1 VTELTPYRPADPAAQ
16 LVAWADA
23 ARAAAGLAA
32 SLVQTNVCPPAF
44 RGKPQEATAVV
55 LLGAELGLSPIASL
69 RSMYEIRGVIGMYV
83 RSQVALVQS
92 RGHRI
97 WTVEESDDAVTVA
110 GHRADDPEH
119 VEQVTWTIARARQAG
134 LIRRGSGNA
143 PSQYETQPRVM
154 LWSRAAGEVARR
166 IAADV
171 LAGIA
176 EMDEPSD
183 ARAPAATGGTRVQ
196 RAQPRPVD
204 VTETVELPSDGPPP
218 PQESPRRDDEPS
230 PDTLPIPL
238 DEEQPVIDD
247 DGEPLVTREQVRL
260 LQVLFVKAGVRGSD
274 ARHRY
279 LTNWL
284 GRQIDSTNDVTVTEA
299 SAMIERL
306 QRQVDLDA

>member
-1 VTELTPYRPADPAAQ
+1 MTELTAYRPSDPAAQ

-119 VEQVTWTIARARQAG
+119 VEEVTWSIARARQAG
-134 LIRRGSGNA
+134 LVRRGRDNA
-143 PSQYETQPRVM
+143 PSQYELQPRVM
-154 LWSRAAGEVARR
+154 LWTRAAGEVARR

-176 EMDEPSD
+176 ELDEPSD
-183 ARAPAATGGTRVQ
+183 ATRAPSAGTRVQ

-204 VTETVELPSDGPPP
+204 VTELPEVAPPQGGSPP
-218 PQESPRRDDEPS
+218 PQESPVDDDEPTA
-230 PDTLPIPL
+230 TLPL
-238 DEEQPVIDD
+238 EEEQPVIDD
-247 DGEPLVTREQVRL
+247 DGEPLATREQVRL
-260 LQVLFVKAGVRGSD
+260 LQVLFVKAGVRGSE

-279 LTNWL
+279 LTHWL
-284 GRQIDSTNDVTVTEA
+284 ERTIESTNDCTVTEA
-299 SAMIERL
+299 SATIERL
-306 QRQVDLDA
+306 QRQIELDA